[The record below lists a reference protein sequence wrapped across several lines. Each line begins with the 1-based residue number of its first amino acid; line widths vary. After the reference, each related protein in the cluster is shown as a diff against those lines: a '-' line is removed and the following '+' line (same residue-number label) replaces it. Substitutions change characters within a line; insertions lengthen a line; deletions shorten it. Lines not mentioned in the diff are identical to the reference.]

1 MSATNINS
9 ECIPLDQGELRNAA
23 ELNGTQQVT
32 PSTELDK
39 SPPPPPARLSLFTS
53 SLKRIFIVAVNHLC
67 RIRERRT
74 CSAKVYFD
82 F

>member
-39 SPPPPPARLSLFTS
+39 SPPPAPLSLFTS
-53 SLKRIFIVAVNHLC
+53 SLKRIFIVAVNPLC